1 MTYPLGPDGLRELDQ
16 QMARR
21 DSRSKT
27 KKLEA
32 ALVEWVRR
40 KRRWIVN
47 TLYGWRDGKSKQMVQ
62 AAYRR
67 ALVKTFRPERSE

>member
-32 ALVEWVRR
+32 ALVEWVR
-40 KRRWIVN
+40 KVRRRIVN
-47 TLYGWRDGKSKQMVQ
+47 TLYGWRDGKSKKNQNVIEFKRLTKI
-62 AAYRR
+62 YRR
-67 ALVKTFRPERSE
+67 EASE